1 MASAIEA
8 DLYENWTDVSG
19 LLAADSR
26 IVDSPKSVE
35 YLSYREL
42 RTLSYMGKGYGQR
55 CPLNEA

>member
-19 LLAADSR
+19 LLAADPR